1 MENVENRRTMLIF
14 IRKLK
19 LVRVWNGEN
28 LYISFDTN
36 EKERE
41 MN

>member
-28 LYISFDTN
+28 LSFDAN
-36 EKERE
+36 ERE
-41 MN
+41 R